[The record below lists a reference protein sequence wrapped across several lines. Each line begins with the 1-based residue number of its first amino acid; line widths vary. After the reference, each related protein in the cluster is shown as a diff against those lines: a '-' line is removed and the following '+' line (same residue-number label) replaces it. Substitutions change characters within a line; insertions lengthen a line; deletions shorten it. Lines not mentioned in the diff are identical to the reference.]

1 MEIQRL
7 GSYLEVDERGYL
19 KKRADASNIR
29 GRWLDAVVAVRE
41 AYLSRWG
48 DALHSVYV
56 RGSVVNGGAIE
67 DVSDLDSFAVFR
79 EGGFDGP
86 GMEAWEQEAA
96 KDLEERF
103 PYVAGFELVGT
114 PIERATARGNPD
126 AFIIKVEAACVHGE
140 DLAQRLEGYR
150 LGPEIAFQTQYFRD
164 HLEIFRSEYPQESQQ
179 ERPDTLAWILRRFL
193 RLGMEL
199 VMEEEQRFT
208 RDLYLCYESFAKHYP
223 EKRNA
228 MFHALELAVNPVA
241 TREAED
247 FTRNFGDWLAR
258 EADDHLGRW
267 NPSTTS

>member
-1 MEIQRL
+1 MEIRRL
-7 GSYLEVDERGYL
+7 GGYLEVDERGYL

-48 DALHSVYV
+48 DPLHSVYV
-56 RGSVVNGGAIE
+56 RGSVANGGAVE
-67 DVSDLDSFAVFR
+67 GVSDLDSFAVFR

-86 GMEAWEQEAA
+86 GVETWEREAA
-96 KDLEERF
+96 KDLEKRF
-103 PYVAGFELVGT
+103 PFIAGFELVDA
-114 PIERATARGNPD
+114 PIERATVRENPD
-126 AFIIKVEAACVHGE
+126 AFIIKMEAACVYGE

-150 LGPEIAFQTQYFRD
+150 PGREMAFQTHYFRD
-164 HLEIFRSEYPQESQQ
+164 HLEMFRREYPEESER

-208 RDLYLCYESFAKHYP
+208 RDLYLCYESFAKYYP
-223 EKRNA
+223 EKRDD
-228 MFHALELAVNPVA
+228 MFHALELAVNPAA

-247 FTRNFGDWLAR
+247 FTRRFGAWLAR
-258 EADDHLGRW
+258 EADDRLGRW
-267 NPSTTS
+267 TP